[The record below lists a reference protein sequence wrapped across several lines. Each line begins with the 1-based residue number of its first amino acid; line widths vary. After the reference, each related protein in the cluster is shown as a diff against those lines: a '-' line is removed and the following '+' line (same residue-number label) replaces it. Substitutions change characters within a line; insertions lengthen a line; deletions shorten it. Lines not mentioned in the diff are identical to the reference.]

1 MLEEDPEAAPDPEQT
16 LEPADE
22 PADEA
27 GRRPAGASRQR
38 TGGARR
44 AALAEGLEEGTEGEG
59 GAAEDMQEGA
69 DRVGGREGVEGSYAA
84 SLAQRMACPEEGH
97 NADGAPSALAAG
109 GWSGLRSV
117 LVH

>member
-1 MLEEDPEAAPDPEQT
+1 MLGEDLEAGPDPEQT

-27 GRRPAGASRQR
+27 ARRPAGAPRQR

-44 AALAEGLEEGTEGEG
+44 AALAEGLKEGLKGDGRAADDMEEG
-59 GAAEDMQEGA
+59 AERA
-69 DRVGGREGVEGSYAA
+69 GGREGVEGSYAA
-84 SLAQRMACPEEGH
+84 SLAQRMWPGEGH

-109 GWSGLRSV
+109 DVQACRVGLCT
-117 LVH
+117 